1 MKNGRN
7 PSGHGS
13 RSSGAKRPRARP
25 AEPER
30 ALRRFSAEQ
39 LAAFDAALRRAFDL
53 RPGVTIVAA
62 DTLDKYSLS
71 LTLDDGSVVI
81 RRPPVP
87 SWTEWATTDWMY
99 SDARMGLML
108 SLWRAQ
114 GVLDERADVIDR
126 WLRRRERKR

>member
-13 RSSGAKRPRARP
+13 RSSGANRPRAHP

-39 LAAFDAALRRAFDL
+39 LAALDAEMRRALDL
-53 RPGVTIVAA
+53 GPAMTVVAA
-62 DTLDKYSLS
+62 DILDKHSLS

-81 RRPPVP
+81 RRPNLSNGAKRP
-87 SWTEWATTDWMY
+87 TTDWMS

-114 GVLDERADVIDR
+114 GVGDGRVEIVIDR
-126 WLRRRERKR
+126 WLRRREER